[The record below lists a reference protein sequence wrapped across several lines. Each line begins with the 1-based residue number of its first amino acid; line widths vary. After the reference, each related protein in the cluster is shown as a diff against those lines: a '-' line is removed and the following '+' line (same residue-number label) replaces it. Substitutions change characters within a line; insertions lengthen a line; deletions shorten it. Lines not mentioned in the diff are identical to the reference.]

1 MIVGQLYRYFHHNG
15 GLTIVSRLEE
25 LFAEVDA
32 GHHIAAA
39 LLQPHVR
46 VVLKAGGGHV
56 EGGDVQDGHLGD
68 GDVHDVHLE
77 DGDVHDVHVGGGGV
91 HDGDVY
97 EDDVYGGDVCLCIDI
112 DGKICTTLDEA
123 RHRNRSPR
131 GPRDSHIGMVEG

>member
-56 EGGDVQDGHLGD
+56 ED
-68 GDVHDVHLE
+68 GDVHDGHE
-77 DGDVHDVHVGGGGV
+77 EGGDVHDVYMYE
-91 HDGDVY
+91 GDVF
-97 EDDVYGGDVCLCIDI
+97 GGDVCLCIDS
-112 DGKICTTLDEA
+112 DGKIYLGW
-123 RHRNRSPR
+123 S
-131 GPRDSHIGMVEG
+131 SSSQ

>member
-1 MIVGQLYRYFHHNG
+1 MIFDRLYRYFHHNG

-56 EGGDVQDGHLGD
+56 EGGDVHDVYLEDGGVHDGHS
-68 GDVHDVHLE
+68 E
-77 DGDVHDVHVGGGGV
+77 DGDVHDVHVWWR
-91 HDGDVY
+91 
-97 EDDVYGGDVCLCIDI
+97 CL
-112 DGKICTTLDEA
+112 
-123 RHRNRSPR
+123 S
-131 GPRDSHIGMVEG
+131 MY